1 MRNTLIY
8 SCLGVLAA
16 VPLADALL
24 PAPTPDTTPVRGI
37 PGLECPED
45 PYASSQTWNCGSAT
59 IISEEGSSSREV
71 ETYLPRQ
78 HRSFTG
84 TRALT
89 DAPITTQAADLYRVE
104 DGDGITLAHRPG
116 NSISFLHIEGPKAS
130 DFADRVQPEDA

>member
-1 MRNTLIY
+1 MKNTLIY

-24 PAPTPDTTPVRGI
+24 PDPTPVTTAVDGI

-45 PYASSQTWNCGSAT
+45 PYASSQTWNCEGAT
-59 IISEEGSSSREV
+59 IIAEKGSSSRQV

-78 HRSFTG
+78 HRSFNG
-84 TRALT
+84 TSALT
-89 DAPITTQAADLYRVE
+89 DAPITTQAAELYRVE
-104 DGDGITLAHRPG
+104 DGDGITLSQRH
-116 NSISFLHIEGPKAS
+116 NNTISFLHIYGPKAR

>member
-8 SCLGVLAA
+8 SCIGVLAA

-24 PAPTPDTTPVRGI
+24 PDPTPDTTPVRGI

-59 IISEEGSSSREV
+59 IISEEGRSSREV

-78 HRSFTG
+78 HRSFNG
-84 TRALT
+84 TSALT
-89 DAPITTQAADLYRVE
+89 DAPITTQAAELYRIE
-104 DGDGITLAHRPG
+104 DGDGITLSQRH
-116 NSISFLHIEGPKAS
+116 NNTISFLHIYGPKAR

>member
-8 SCLGVLAA
+8 SCIGVLAA

-24 PAPTPDTTPVRGI
+24 PDPTPDTTPVRGI

-59 IISEEGSSSREV
+59 IISEEGRSSREV

-78 HRSFTG
+78 HRSFNG
-84 TRALT
+84 NSALT
-89 DAPITTQAADLYRVE
+89 DAPITTQAPELYRVADE
-104 DGDGITLAHRPG
+104 NGITLAHPDDHT
-116 NSISFLHIEGPKAS
+116 ISFLHIYGPKAS

>member
-8 SCLGVLAA
+8 SCIGVLAA

-24 PAPTPDTTPVRGI
+24 PDPTPDTTPVRGI

-59 IISEEGSSSREV
+59 IISEEGSSSHEV
-71 ETYLPRQ
+71 DTYLPRQ

-89 DAPITTQAADLYRVE
+89 DAPITTQAAELYRVSDE
-104 DGDGITLAHRPG
+104 DGITLAHPDE
-116 NSISFLHIEGPKAS
+116 NTISFLHIYGPKER
-130 DFADRVQPEDA
+130 DFADRVQEDA

>member
-8 SCLGVLAA
+8 SCIGVLAA

-24 PAPTPDTTPVRGI
+24 PDPTPDTTPVRGI

-45 PYASSQTWNCGSAT
+45 PYASSQTWNCEGAT
-59 IISEEGSSSREV
+59 IIAEKGSSSHEV

-89 DAPITTQAADLYRVE
+89 DAPITTQAAELYRVE
-104 DGDGITLAHRPG
+104 DGDGITLANPH
-116 NSISFLHIEGPKAS
+116 NNTVSFLHIDGPKAR
-130 DFADRVQPEDA
+130 DFADRVQKEDA

>member
-24 PAPTPDTTPVRGI
+24 PDPTPDTTPVRGI

-45 PYASSQTWNCGSAT
+45 PYASSQTWNCGGAT
-59 IISEEGSSSREV
+59 IISEEGSSSHEV

-78 HRSFTG
+78 HRSFIG

-89 DAPITTQAADLYRVE
+89 DAPITTQAAELYRVSDE
-104 DGDGITLAHRPG
+104 DGITLANPH
-116 NSISFLHIEGPKAS
+116 NNTVSFLHIEGPKAS
-130 DFADRVQPEDA
+130 DFADRVQKEDA

>member
-8 SCLGVLAA
+8 SCIGVLAA

-24 PAPTPDTTPVRGI
+24 PDPTPDTTPVRGI

-59 IISEEGSSSREV
+59 IISEEGSSSHEV
-71 ETYLPRQ
+71 DTYLPRQ

-89 DAPITTQAADLYRVE
+89 DAPITTQAPDLYRVSDE
-104 DGDGITLAHRPG
+104 NGITLAHPDE
-116 NSISFLHIEGPKAS
+116 NTISFLHIYGPKER
-130 DFADRVQPEDA
+130 DFADRVQEDA